1 MDGPRGYHFEFSKSD
16 KERQIAYDITY
27 VESKNMI
34 QMNLFTN
41 RNRLTDIENKLMET
55 ALVVQWLKLHVP
67 NQGAEV

>member
-1 MDGPRGYHFEFSKSD
+1 MDGPRGYHSEFSKSD